1 MAEEGKAQSK
11 LGELFV
17 DVGVGGLGKT
27 IKALNTISAS
37 FLMVKTAA
45 TQAVKPFIDMSK
57 EGGALAVTLKKLE
70 SVTGVSQT
78 TWGKLKNWA
87 EKNNVEF
94 NMLSNTLGKLQQNLI
109 AARANADSPQTRAFA
124 ALGIDPSKLNPD
136 DPLGIMDEV
145 QKALKRTTNKAVKA
159 FALQYLELPTD
170 MAYMFEQLN
179 GTFSEEVE
187 KTAALKQA
195 EIDELNRQMK
205 AWKEIGVSLALAK
218 DRIIASLPIIAQ
230 GLEWLASK
238 LAIFANDPKE
248 TTKRAVTKAA
258 PLAIPFAVA
267 SPLAAP
273 AAALMV
279 PYIANKYI
287 SGNNSSSLFSSTPS
301 LMPLSSS
308 LSRSI
313 TLPGSVGNDI
323 LPALPNVAPS
333 SYSGANITNY
343 NTFDN
348 QFTVMSNNPE
358 EVGRGAA
365 NVMQQQ
371 LNENQMTNQADK

>member
-27 IKALNTISAS
+27 IKALNSISAS

-87 EKNNVEF
+87 EENNVEF

-124 ALGIDPSKLNPD
+124 ALGIDPSKLHPD

-248 TTKRAVTKAA
+248 TTKRAVKKAT
-258 PLAIPFAVA
+258 PLAIPFSVA
-267 SPLAAP
+267 SPLATP
-273 AAALMV
+273 AAVSMV

-287 SGNNSSSLFSSTPS
+287 SVLYSLQSTT
-301 LMPLSSS
+301 LS
-308 LSRSI
+308 
-313 TLPGSVGNDI
+313 
-323 LPALPNVAPS
+323 
-333 SYSGANITNY
+333 
-343 NTFDN
+343 
-348 QFTVMSNNPE
+348 
-358 EVGRGAA
+358 
-365 NVMQQQ
+365 
-371 LNENQMTNQADK
+371 